1 MYNFDGSTGWRL
13 CCCEA
18 DRAIIFLSFSDA
30 SSSDALAPGCVGC
43 RSNKQS
49 SRLFM
54 SCACC
59 VLGVVLGLAAR
70 EDAGNSSSSSHADTH
85 LLLGVS
91 ANACGCC
98 CPEAS
103 WLAWASQSTLTPH
116 TRRCVRRC
124 ATLPEGLCG
133 SVLACACCVWPCV
146 RAFVCTTRG
155 FAEYC
160 SPKTTQR
167 EDRKLLKTSP
177 GMDRPGAELT

>member
-1 MYNFDGSTGWRL
+1 MSDLSHY
-13 CCCEA
+13 
-18 DRAIIFLSFSDA
+18 FLSFSDA

-133 SVLACACCVWPCV
+133 SALACCVLRVAV
-146 RAFVCTTRG
+146 RASLRLHHKGLRRVLFSKNNTTR
-155 FAEYC
+155 
-160 SPKTTQR
+160 
-167 EDRKLLKTSP
+167 
-177 GMDRPGAELT
+177 RPQTAKDKPRHGQTGRRTNIN